1 MASHFDEARDKLNTG
16 EKGGRVRMLMLLQF
30 GVGDVPST
38 KRGRLRRCGL
48 STVGRGFSR
57 ASVSYFGIYAIVLN
71 KVLLEILQ
79 MPGFHI
85 PFNLSR

>member
-16 EKGGRVRMLMLLQF
+16 EKGGRVGMLMLQF

-57 ASVSYFGIYAIVLN
+57 ASELFRYLCDSSQQSAIEN
-71 KVLLEILQ
+71 ST
-79 MPGFHI
+79 
-85 PFNLSR
+85 NA